1 MEYKDTIDIN
11 DLIMQTSLDH
21 DLVASNIISEYG
33 LVFYSLKSQIQVIM
47 SKEQLKK
54 ELNKLK
60 ALQSGLKKKLTG

>member
-1 MEYKDTIDIN
+1 M
-11 DLIMQTSLDH
+11 
-21 DLVASNIISEYG
+21 ASNIISEYG